1 MEEGGLSLIHISK
14 GGQLKHGSWVTITAE
29 VKVEYEET
37 YGEVGPVLYCSS
49 VEPAEEADPEVA
61 QF

>member
-1 MEEGGLSLIHISK
+1 M
-14 GGQLKHGSWVTITAE
+14 GQASQLQHGSWITVTAK
-29 VKVEYEET
+29 VKVQQDET
-37 YGEVGPVLYCSS
+37 YGEVGPVLYCSA